1 MLIWINSKSF
11 LNEYWSWN
19 IKQIL
24 RGCFSSVEVMVRAM
38 KKKKKNDCYV
48 FTSTW
53 RTHLYRSLPSS
64 FLFRPSPPLLSG
76 SFLSAPNRAFWST
89 LFCPTGGKL
98 KAHFRYSES
107 EHAEPEVEN
116 SKCSSRADSGQSL
129 KHYCSWPWLI
139 SRRQAEPR
147 EAKCSALARLFW
159 FARDVRLFDILSSW
173 CAVFVIA
180 LLAAVV
186 CTQ

>member
-1 MLIWINSKSF
+1 MFFFSGSNSQS
-11 LNEYWSWN
+11 N
-19 IKQIL
+19 
-24 RGCFSSVEVMVRAM
+24 A
-38 KKKKKNDCYV
+38 KKKLLLY
-48 FTSTW
+48 FYQYLW

-64 FLFRPSPPLLSG
+64 FLFPHSPLLLSG
-76 SFLSAPNRAFWST
+76 SFLSAPNRAFWSA

-107 EHAEPEVEN
+107 EHAEPVVEN
-116 SKCSSRADSGQSL
+116 SKCSSWADSGQSL

-147 EAKCSALARLFW
+147 EAKCSALARPFW
-159 FARDVRLFDILSSW
+159 FARDVRLFDVLSFW

-180 LLAAVV
+180 PLAVV